1 MRAADLHVHYRSP
14 SLLMKDG
21 NARIV
26 EFSGDDV
33 LIIQIIAIY

>member
-1 MRAADLHVHYRSP
+1 
-14 SLLMKDG
+14 MKDG

>member
-1 MRAADLHVHYRSP
+1 ME
-14 SLLMKDG
+14 DG